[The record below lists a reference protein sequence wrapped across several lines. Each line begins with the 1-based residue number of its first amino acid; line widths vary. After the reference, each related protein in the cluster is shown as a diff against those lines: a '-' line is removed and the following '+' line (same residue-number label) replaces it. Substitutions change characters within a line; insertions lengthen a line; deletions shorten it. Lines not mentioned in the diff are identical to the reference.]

1 MVLVKEKWSGEG
13 SRKRVN
19 GVGGCGGGEGE
30 NDERRGMVEE
40 RRKGEGEVEGMK
52 AMEKIYI
59 RSILGKA
66 GKASEGE

>member
-1 MVLVKEKWSGEG
+1 MVWVVVVVVKE
-13 SRKRVN
+13 RM
-19 GVGGCGGGEGE
+19 
-30 NDERRGMVEE
+30 DERRGMVEE

-66 GKASEGE
+66 RKASEGE